1 MNLITLNARAGRIS
15 FTTGPVLYFSPNQ
28 ELYSQGG
35 TADMFIKLVAGAVRT
50 CRLLSDGRRQID
62 AFYLP
67 GDIFGFE
74 FAAEHSFSAEA
85 ICDCT
90 VISYRWRGY
99 AAARTTHDGM
109 PERLFA
115 HAMRNLSRA
124 QSHARL
130 LGFSSAAEK
139 LAAFL
144 LEWSEQSTD
153 ETLITL
159 QMPRQDIA
167 DYLGMTVE
175 TVSRT
180 LTQLRNDG
188 LIEFLSA
195 RQIKL
200 LDIVALTALTA

>member
-1 MNLITLNARAGRIS
+1 VNLVTPNARAGRIS
-15 FTTGPVLYFSPNQ
+15 FVTGPVLYFTPDQ
-28 ELYSQGG
+28 ELYGQGG
-35 TADMFIKLVAGAVRT
+35 TADMFLKLITGAVRT
-50 CRLLSDGRRQID
+50 CRFLNDGRRQID

-74 FAAEHSFSAEA
+74 FAAEHSLTAEA

-90 VISYRWRGY
+90 VISYRWRGLPN
-99 AAARTTHDGM
+99 ARNSQDGL

-115 HAMRNLSRA
+115 HAMRNLARA

-144 LEWSEQSTD
+144 LEWSEHSAD
-153 ETLITL
+153 HTLITL
-159 QMPRQDIA
+159 QMSRQDIA

-180 LTQLRNDG
+180 MTQLRNDG

-200 LDIVALTALTA
+200 LDLAALTALTA

>member
-15 FTTGPVLYFSPNQ
+15 FTTGPVLYFAADQ
-28 ELYSQGG
+28 ALYRQGG
-35 TADMFIKLVAGAVRT
+35 TADMFLKLVTGAVRT
-50 CRLLSDGRRQID
+50 CRFLNDGRRQID

-74 FAAEHSFSAEA
+74 FAAEHSLSAEA
-85 ICDCT
+85 ICNCT
-90 VISYRWRGY
+90 VISYRWRGIGNSR
-99 AAARTTHDGM
+99 ASHDGL

-115 HAMRNLSRA
+115 HAMRNLARA

-130 LGFSSAAEK
+130 LGYSSAAEK

-144 LEWSEQSTD
+144 IEWSGHSAD
-153 ETLITL
+153 PVLITL
-159 QMPRQDIA
+159 LMSRQDIA
-167 DYLGMTVE
+167 DYLGLTVE

-200 LDIVALTALTA
+200 LDLEALTALTA

>member
-1 MNLITLNARAGRIS
+1 VNLVTPNARAGRIS
-15 FTTGPVLYFSPNQ
+15 FVTGPVLYFTPDQ
-28 ELYSQGG
+28 ELYGQGG
-35 TADMFIKLVAGAVRT
+35 TADMFLKLITGAVRT
-50 CRLLSDGRRQID
+50 CRFLNDGRRQID

-74 FAAEHSFSAEA
+74 FAAEHSLTAEA

-90 VISYRWRGY
+90 VISYRWRGLPN
-99 AAARTTHDGM
+99 ARNSQDGL

-115 HAMRNLSRA
+115 HAMRNLARA

-144 LEWSEQSTD
+144 LEWSEHSAD
-153 ETLITL
+153 RTLITL
-159 QMPRQDIA
+159 LMSRQDIA

-175 TVSRT
+175 TISRT

-188 LIEFLSA
+188 LIEFISA
-195 RQIKL
+195 RQIRL
-200 LDIVALTALTA
+200 LDVAGLTALTA

>member
-1 MNLITLNARAGRIS
+1 VNLVTLNARAGRIS
-15 FTTGPVLYFSPNQ
+15 FVTGPVLYFAADQ
-28 ELYSQGG
+28 ELYVQGG
-35 TADMFIKLVAGAVRT
+35 TADMFLKLIAGAVRT
-50 CRLLSDGRRQID
+50 CRFLNDGRRQID

-74 FAAEHSFSAEA
+74 FAAEHSLSAEA
-85 ICDCT
+85 ISDCT
-90 VISYRWRGY
+90 VISYRWRGLTN
-99 AAARTTHDGM
+99 ARTNHDGL

-115 HAMRNLSRA
+115 HAMRNLARA

-130 LGFSSAAEK
+130 LGFSSAVEK

-144 LEWSEQSTD
+144 LEWSETSD
-153 ETLITL
+153 DHTLITL

-188 LIEFLSA
+188 LIDFLSA
-195 RQIKL
+195 RQIRVTDL
-200 LDIVALTALTA
+200 AALTALTA

>member
-1 MNLITLNARAGRIS
+1 MNQLTHNARAGRIS

-28 ELYSQGG
+28 ELYRQGG
-35 TADMFIKLVAGAVRT
+35 TADMFIKLVAGAIRT

-90 VISYRWRGY
+90 VVSYRWRGL
-99 AAARTTHDGM
+99 AAARASHDGL
-109 PERLFA
+109 PEQLFA
-115 HAMRNLSRA
+115 HAMRNLARA

-130 LGFSSAAEK
+130 LGFSSAFER

-144 LEWSEQSTD
+144 LEWSETSAD
-153 ETLITL
+153 PTLITL
-159 QMPRQDIA
+159 QMSRQDIA
-167 DYLGMTVE
+167 DYLGITVE

-180 LTQLRNDG
+180 LTQLRQDG
-188 LIEFLSA
+188 MIEFLSA

-200 LDIVALTALTA
+200 MDIAALTALTA